1 MRAYSMDLRERVV
14 AAVDAGMRPAQ
25 AAARFEVSVR
35 SVERYLAR
43 RRTTGSL
50 APSVQR
56 HGPKP
61 EKKAQVQA
69 WLAARLDAAADATL
83 AEHATAFAEQTG
95 VVVST
100 ATMSRSLSTLPV
112 DDPAPAVTP
121 AGRARGAGGPFHGK
135 GRSPPGATST
145 RAPR

>member
-25 AAARFEVSVR
+25 AATRFDVSVR

-43 RRTTGSL
+43 RRTTASL

-61 EKKAQVQA
+61 EKKARVQA
-69 WLAARLDAAADATL
+69 WLAARLDAPAHATP

-100 ATMSRSLSTLPV
+100 ATRSRTIATLPV
-112 DDPAPAVTP
+112 DDP
-121 AGRARGAGGPFHGK
+121 GQAR
-135 GRSPPGATST
+135 TL
-145 RAPR
+145 

>member
-1 MRAYSMDLRERVV
+1 MRANSMNLRERVV

-25 AAARFEVSVR
+25 AAARFDVSVR

-61 EKKAQVQA
+61 EKKARVQA

-100 ATMSRSLSTLPV
+100 LPV
-112 DDPAPAVTP
+112 DDPAQAVTP
-121 AGRARGAGGPFHGK
+121 SGRARRPGRPLKGK
-135 GRSPPGATST
+135 A
-145 RAPR
+145 

>member
-25 AAARFEVSVR
+25 AAARFDVSVR

-61 EKKAQVQA
+61 EKKARVQA

-83 AEHATAFAEQTG
+83 AEHATAFAERTG

-112 DDPAPAVTP
+112 DDPAQAVTP
-121 AGRARGAGGPFHGK
+121 SGRARRPGRPLKGK
-135 GRSPPGATST
+135 A
-145 RAPR
+145 

>member
-43 RRTTGSL
+43 RRTTSGL

-61 EKKAQVQA
+61 EKKARVQA
-69 WLAARLDAAADATL
+69 WLGGPAGAAGAAT
-83 AEHATAFAEQTG
+83 TA
-95 VVVST
+95 
-100 ATMSRSLSTLPV
+100 
-112 DDPAPAVTP
+112 APATTP
-121 AGRARGAGGPFHGK
+121 PRK
-135 GRSPPGATST
+135 T
-145 RAPR
+145 RVVEV

>member
-1 MRAYSMDLRERVV
+1 MRAYSMDLRERGV

-25 AAARFEVSVR
+25 VAARFAVSVR

-61 EKKAQVQA
+61 EKKARVQA
-69 WLAARLDAAADATL
+69 WLAARLHAAADAPL
-83 AEHATAFAEQTG
+83 AWHAPAFAEPTG
-95 VVVST
+95 GVGST
-100 ATMSRSLSTLPV
+100 ATPSAWRS
-112 DDPAPAVTP
+112 TP
-121 AGRARGAGGPFHGK
+121 QA
-135 GRSPPGATST
+135 
-145 RAPR
+145 

>member
-1 MRAYSMDLRERVV
+1 MQAYSMDLRERVV
-14 AAVDAGMRPAQ
+14 AAVDAGMTQ
-25 AAARFEVSVR
+25 SEAAARFEVSVR

-61 EKKAQVQA
+61 EKKARVQA

-112 DDPAPAVTP
+112 DDPAQAVTP
-121 AGRARGAGGPFHGK
+121 SGRARRPGRPLTGK
-135 GRSPPGATST
+135 A
-145 RAPR
+145 

>member
-25 AAARFEVSVR
+25 VAARFEVSVR

-61 EKKAQVQA
+61 EKKARVQP
-69 WLAARLDAAADATL
+69 WLAARLEAAADATP
-83 AEHATAFAEQTG
+83 AEHASAFAEQAG
-95 VVVST
+95 VGGYAPT
-100 ATMSRSLSTLPV
+100 ASRPLPTLS
-112 DDPAPAVTP
+112 ARHSAR
-121 AGRARGAGGPFHGK
+121 AGRPSGP
-135 GRSPPGATST
+135 GR
-145 RAPR
+145 RA

>member
-1 MRAYSMDLRERVV
+1 MRAYSMDLRERGV

-25 AAARFEVSVR
+25 VAARFEVSVR

-61 EKKAQVQA
+61 EKKARVQA
-69 WLAARLDAAADATL
+69 WLAARLDAAAEA
-83 AEHATAFAEQTG
+83 
-95 VVVST
+95 
-100 ATMSRSLSTLPV
+100 
-112 DDPAPAVTP
+112 TP
-121 AGRARGAGGPFHGK
+121 AQHGSAFGQPTGGGGGH
-135 GRSPPGATST
+135 RT
-145 RAPR
+145 